1 MDLNTGLDGLTEL
14 RDEKS
19 RAITAENPEGKPGAG
34 GKAAS
39 NLGPGRKG
47 RPNIPIDAGETA
59 TVADV
64 DGPGVIKHVWI
75 TVPNELHGRDHL
87 IRDLVLR
94 MYWDGED
101 EPSVEVPLG
110 DFFCQGH
117 GRFCNVNSR
126 PVAVGSNG
134 GMNTYLPMP
143 FRERALITVE
153 NQSPV
158 DIDGPK
164 FFYQIDYSLVDEIED
179 GTPYLHAQWRRSNP
193 VTPGEDHVIVDG
205 IEGEGHYAGT
215 HLSWTAL
222 GQHWWG
228 EGEVKFYVD
237 GDDEYPTI
245 CGTGAEDYVGGA
257 WAFGDNETFST
268 PYLGYPQY
276 HDGDDEVPKHGLY
289 RWHVPDP
296 IRFREDLRAT
306 AQAIG
311 HRGELFE
318 RSDDVA
324 SVAYWYQRE
333 PHSAFPELPDAEERR
348 PR

>member
-1 MDLNTGLDGLTEL
+1 
-14 RDEKS
+14 
-19 RAITAENPEGKPGAG
+19 
-34 GKAAS
+34 
-39 NLGPGRKG
+39 
-47 RPNIPIDAGETA
+47 
-59 TVADV
+59 
-64 DGPGVIKHVWI
+64 
-75 TVPNELHGRDHL
+75 
-87 IRDLVLR
+87 
-94 MYWDGED
+94 
-101 EPSVEVPLG
+101 
-110 DFFCQGH
+110 
-117 GRFCNVNSR
+117 
-126 PVAVGSNG
+126 
-134 GMNTYLPMP
+134 
-143 FRERALITVE
+143 
-153 NQSPV
+153 
-158 DIDGPK
+158 
-164 FFYQIDYSLVDEIED
+164 
-179 GTPYLHAQWRRSNP
+179 
-193 VTPGEDHVIVDG
+193 
-205 IEGEGHYAGT
+205 
-215 HLSWTAL
+215 
-222 GQHWWG
+222 
-228 EGEVKFYVD
+228 VKFYVD

-306 AQAIG
+306 VQAIG